1 MRFVTY
7 SNVVAT
13 VCLFVVLG
21 GGAYAAAKLD
31 GRDLKARSV
40 TGNKLRPNTLGGRQ
54 IQESKLGTVRRAA
67 SADKLGTLSA
77 DDVQTK
83 VLWARFDELHP
94 SNGGTSGSDK
104 PNVAVARNGLHIGAV
119 YCQDPSVGTP
129 DFGTT
134 GYTVSNPEGCDYA
147 VAIFDT
153 TPGPGFDSPSPVD
166 FRKCSF
172 AAVADPRRTAMQVE
186 HVVAG
191 PAGEQS
197 ADSPAPG
204 FYVAMK
210 LSSKTYPERVPG
222 LSVQAIC
229 P

>member
-1 MRFVTY
+1 MRHLTY

-21 GGAYAAAKLD
+21 GGAYAAGKLD

-40 TGNKLRPNTLGGRQ
+40 TGDKLRRDTLGGRQ
-54 IQESKLGTVRRAA
+54 IREAKLGTVRRAA
-67 SADKLGTLSA
+67 SADRLGTLSA
-77 DDVQTK
+77 NDVQRK
-83 VLWARFDELHP
+83 VLWARFNELHP
-94 SNGGTSGSDK
+94 SNGTFGSDK
-104 PNVAVARNGLHIGAV
+104 PNVAVAGDGLHIGAV
-119 YCQDPSVGTP
+119 YCQDPSVGPPT
-129 DFGTT
+129 DFGNATDS
-134 GYTVSNPEGCDYA
+134 TVSNPQGCDYA

-153 TPGPGFDSPSPVD
+153 TPGPDSASSVD

-172 AAVADPRRTAMQVE
+172 AAVADPGTTAMEVE
-186 HVVAG
+186 HVFAG
-191 PAGEQS
+191 PAGQQT